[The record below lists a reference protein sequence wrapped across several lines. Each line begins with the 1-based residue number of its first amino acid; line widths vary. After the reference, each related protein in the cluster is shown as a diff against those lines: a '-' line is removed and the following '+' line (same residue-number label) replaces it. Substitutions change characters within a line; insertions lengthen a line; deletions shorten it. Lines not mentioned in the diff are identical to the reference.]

1 MEKIEK
7 MTMEENRLAFAEES
21 GKDGAGMDST
31 SLEDKSLHIQPAQAE
46 ELCKR
51 YFSDYKIED
60 YQCIGETVSKGYSAY
75 NVQGYDSN
83 GTLLFAEI
91 DQKSGELL
99 RFDYY
104 EDCVEEKFDLDRAE
118 DIAEEFL
125 ERLGYEDLEVVRV
138 RHNGTTADFSF
149 VYEMEDVVYYPDEIL
164 IKVCQS
170 RGVVTGM
177 DATKYLQ
184 NHKGRV
190 EMNPKINMEEAYKKL
205 HKDLSVEASRLA
217 VVQTERGEKLAYEFL
232 CNYQEGQY
240 LVYLDAENG
249 EEISI
254 VNTENLR

>member
-1 MEKIEK
+1 M
-7 MTMEENRLAFAEES
+7 
-21 GKDGAGMDST
+21 
-31 SLEDKSLHIQPAQAE
+31 
-46 ELCKR
+46 
-51 YFSDYKIED
+51 
-60 YQCIGETVSKGYSAY
+60 
-75 NVQGYDSN
+75 
-83 GTLLFAEI
+83 
-91 DQKSGELL
+91 

-190 EMNPKINMEEAYKKL
+190 EMNPKINI
-205 HKDLSVEASRLA
+205 LSILIN
-217 VVQTERGEKLAYEFL
+217 EK
-232 CNYQEGQY
+232 
-240 LVYLDAENG
+240 
-249 EEISI
+249 SI
-254 VNTENLR
+254 